1 MSVAQLEALWKEAVT
16 EAKSSGSK
24 KTVSE
29 KKNLEKIS
37 KELWSSSVGPGLK
50 KRKLVLDGKEG
61 EKPQKNEKLA
71 STRHKMGEVKQKIV
85 ELSLQLEQDK
95 LEPLLAELQPRTE
108 KKRQTP
114 PTDLEALEA
123 HFQVSAISEAKRL
136 LEEALATLE
145 TIKTGEKSQQTQL
158 EKVKNFEA
166 FLADMK
172 QSAQPE

>member
-37 KELWSSSVGPGLK
+37 KELWSSSVAPGLK

-61 EKPQKNEKLA
+61 KPQKNEKLA

-114 PTDLEALEA
+114 PTDLEALET

-172 QSAQPE
+172 QSVQPE